1 MQYPYNTCGSLT
13 PGMNNG
19 PLVESEQGE
28 GLSTHHTSMYNIAWG
43 LMPCWLSG
51 GYARLKGL
59 SMWLKL
65 DLDEV
70 ASRRLLGV
78 IDVIKMYK
86 RMT

>member
-1 MQYPYNTCGSLT
+1 
-13 PGMNNG
+13 MNNG
-19 PLVESEQGE
+19 PLVEGEEGE
-28 GLSTHHTSMYNIAWG
+28 GLSTHHTSKQHIFWG

-59 SMWLKL
+59 NMWLKL

-78 IDVIKMYK
+78 IDVIKMYE